1 MRSSIAAL
9 TAVLALSA
17 CATDG
22 MEAPPASVAAAPN
35 AAEPSIDTMKRLVQE
50 MSSDAYEGR
59 APGSAGE
66 EKTLALL
73 VSEFSKLGLKPGNK
87 GSWFQDVPL
96 VEINAKNVSPLTFT
110 GGKSAVS
117 ASYGPEMVVGT
128 YRTTQPK
135 IAVKDSPVV
144 FVGYGINA
152 PEKGWNDYADV
163 DVKGKT
169 VIILVNDPDYE
180 ATGLTGPFNGRAMTY
195 YGRWTYKY
203 EEAAR
208 QGAAAAIIVHD
219 TVPAAYGW
227 NVVQSSWTGAQHVAD
242 SADGNAKQSSA
253 IGWIQ
258 KDKAAALFA
267 SAGLDLTVQMAAAKR
282 AGFKAVPLAGMKA
295 SVSFDNDLRK
305 HSSKNVVA
313 LLPGKTRPDD
323 YVLYSAHWD
332 HLGRCQAAPD
342 GDDICNGAV
351 DNATGTA
358 ALVALAEANV
368 KAGPTDRSQV
378 FLAVTAEESGL
389 LGSAYYGS
397 NPVFPFN
404 QTVGGVNMDA
414 LSVAGR
420 AKNVVVIGKGKSQLD
435 AYLDRALAAQD
446 RVATVEPTP
455 EKGYYYRSDHFSFA
469 KHGLPMLYFEGGEDL
484 VNGGTAAGMAAAED
498 YTKNRYHGPKDE
510 YDPNWDWTGVLADLK
525 LYYTV
530 GRDLANTTDWPNWV
544 EGDEFRAIRDR
555 DRAGK

>member
-1 MRSSIAAL
+1 
-9 TAVLALSA
+9 
-17 CATDG
+17 
-22 MEAPPASVAAAPN
+22 
-35 AAEPSIDTMKRLVQE
+35 
-50 MSSDAYEGR
+50 
-59 APGSAGE
+59 
-66 EKTLALL
+66 
-73 VSEFSKLGLKPGNK
+73 
-87 GSWFQDVPL
+87 
-96 VEINAKNVSPLTFT
+96 
-110 GGKSAVS
+110 
-117 ASYGPEMVVGT
+117 
-128 YRTTQPK
+128 
-135 IAVKDSPVV
+135 
-144 FVGYGINA
+144 
-152 PEKGWNDYADV
+152 
-163 DVKGKT
+163 
-169 VIILVNDPDYE
+169 
-180 ATGLTGPFNGRAMTY
+180 
-195 YGRWTYKY
+195 
-203 EEAAR
+203 
-208 QGAAAAIIVHD
+208 
-219 TVPAAYGW
+219 
-227 NVVQSSWTGAQHVAD
+227 
-242 SADGNAKQSSA
+242 
-253 IGWIQ
+253 
-258 KDKAAALFA
+258 
-267 SAGLDLTVQMAAAKR
+267 
-282 AGFKAVPLAGMKA
+282 
-295 SVSFDNDLRK
+295 
-305 HSSKNVVA
+305 
-313 LLPGKTRPDD
+313 
-323 YVLYSAHWD
+323 
-332 HLGRCQAAPD
+332 QAAPD

-544 EGDEFRAIRDR
+544 EGDEFRAIRDK